1 MAQNTRRISDD
12 AQGTEEHICQ
22 CGHDKYRRQSS
33 SHSSTRVF
41 AGVSS
46 PPAMR
51 SDSSESQESDVQG
64 DSGGDARRQI
74 IQLQQELKDAVQ
86 KLKEVTKMN
95 SRWQKYDKER
105 EVIVVNLTSQ
115 SKQAEGKVRELTE
128 KIRRLETKLAD
139 QRNRSEE
146 LELRWTDA
154 RVRAAE
160 RKSEVERV
168 QREREAVKVTLKQ
181 SEKKRQEMAK
191 KLEAAMKQGG
201 GCREREEEEDER
213 RRDADK
219 DRDLYHMSK
228 RVVDL
233 KERVDILEKQ
243 AASHKTEID
252 QQADLYTQQISICL
266 DDFKHEKKDREQSQ
280 KETADLKKQ
289 LKKAEDFASSLKVQI
304 TRYQDQQKPRAPRYV
319 KPATQHVQKYYA
331 NMYDENLGSWDDADY
346 ALPSDVVRD
355 QAEVVTPA
363 GRRRPQTA
371 SLVDLPP
378 HYDDRSILGHVIT
391 SPPKTY
397 QIGTIAAAQ
406 TQRVEEL
413 VCH

>member
-252 QQADLYTQQISICL
+252 QQADLYTQQI
-266 DDFKHEKKDREQSQ
+266 
-280 KETADLKKQ
+280 
-289 LKKAEDFASSLKVQI
+289 